1 MGPDGAVAS
10 RSKSALSVARAL
22 GVTEDVSHESPSAAP
37 STRVVAPGPEQGPGS
52 ILLSL
57 LFWLWVAASG
67 MCLSLLA
74 LSLFIPFNPW
84 VDPRRKVMA
93 FMASLWGRGIVL
105 AMPAFEFQV
114 LGRERLAACPGP
126 VIFCSNHQSLADI
139 PLLLA
144 YLPHAKFLV
153 RAGLFSV
160 PVLGLHARLA
170 GYVRVPTKSTET
182 GEDPLVRAEFWLRQ
196 GCNVVI
202 FPEGTRSPDP
212 HRLFR
217 FRRGAFDLARR
228 VGVPLVPVAIQ
239 GTGRAL
245 RKGQLLF
252 RFRGTVRVQLLEPTV
267 VTGDGREAAA
277 RVRAEIQRAINEP
290 G

>member
-1 MGPDGAVAS
+1 MPYSGSHNRDTSEGTGSAGMGPDGAVAS

-160 PVLGLHARLA
+160 PVLGLRATCWLCPGSHQEHGDGRGPAGAGRVLAPPGLQCGHLSGGNPVARPA
-170 GYVRVPTKSTET
+170 PSVPLS
-182 GEDPLVRAEFWLRQ
+182 
-196 GCNVVI
+196 
-202 FPEGTRSPDP
+202 
-212 HRLFR
+212 
-217 FRRGAFDLARR
+217 ARR
-228 VGVPLVPVAIQ
+228 V
-239 GTGRAL
+239 
-245 RKGQLLF
+245 
-252 RFRGTVRVQLLEPTV
+252 
-267 VTGDGREAAA
+267 
-277 RVRAEIQRAINEP
+277 
-290 G
+290 